1 VSLHRLPRDHAGD
14 PGGDRVTYDYHEPES
29 VAEALD
35 LLARHG
41 EDAHLVAGA
50 TAFTLLWRQGLLRPG
65 HVVGLRGIIPL
76 GGISSAGGGLVIGA
90 TVTHREIERS
100 REAFRYCPAITDT
113 FASVATVRVRN
124 QATLG
129 GNLAHAD
136 PAQDPPPMLMAL
148 GAEVVAASA
157 TGDRVIPIDELFVDV
172 FTTSLHAGEII
183 TSVRF
188 PALAPGTRA
197 TYVKFLPQTAD
208 DYATVSVAATLR
220 LADDGTVADVRVAL
234 GAAGPTP
241 LRARSVEEALRGAR
255 PDAKRIAE
263 AAARVDADI
272 APFDDLRGSAAYKRD
287 MARVWTERALTS
299 LVEARA

>member
-1 VSLHRLPRDHAGD
+1 
-14 PGGDRVTYDYHEPES
+14 VTYDYHEPES
-29 VAEALD
+29 VGEAVD

-65 HVVGLRGIIPL
+65 HVIGLRRIAAL
-76 GGISSAGGGLVIGA
+76 GGITSAGGGLVVGA
-90 TVTHREIERS
+90 TVTHRAIERS
-100 REAFRYCPAITDT
+100 ADVARYCRALTRT

-148 GAEVVAASA
+148 GASVVATSA
-157 TGDRVIPIDELFVDV
+157 AGERTITLDELFVDV
-172 FTTSLHAGEII
+172 FTTSLRADEIL
-183 TSVRF
+183 TSVRL

-197 TYVKFLPQTAD
+197 TYLKFLPQTAD
-208 DYATVSVAATLR
+208 DYATVSVAAALR
-220 LADDGTVADVRVAL
+220 LAQDGTVADARIAL
-234 GAAGPTP
+234 GACGPTP
-241 LRARSVEEALRGAR
+241 VRARSVEAALSGAR
-255 PDAKRIAE
+255 PDARRIAD

-272 APFDDLRGSAAYKRD
+272 EPFDDVRGSAAYKRD
-287 MARVWTERALTS
+287 MARVWTERAITS
-299 LVEARA
+299 LVERRS

>member
-1 VSLHRLPRDHAGD
+1 M
-14 PGGDRVTYDYHEPES
+14 TYDYHEPDS
-29 VAEALD
+29 LAEALE

-65 HVVGLRGIIPL
+65 HVVGLRRIGSLAGIT
-76 GGISSAGGGLVIGA
+76 SAGGGLTIGA

-100 REAFRYCPAITDT
+100 DEVARYCPAVTRT

-148 GAEVVAASA
+148 GAEVVAVSASGERTIA
-157 TGDRVIPIDELFVDV
+157 VDELFVDV
-172 FTTSLHAGEII
+172 FTTSLRPDEIL
-183 TSVRF
+183 TSVRL

-197 TYVKFLPQTAD
+197 TYLKFLPQTAD
-208 DYATVSVAATLR
+208 DYATVSVAAMLSIGH
-220 LADDGTVADVRVAL
+220 DGNVADVRVAL
-234 GAAGPTP
+234 GACGPTP
-241 LRARSVEEALRGAR
+241 VRARSVEDALRGAR
-255 PDAKRIAE
+255 PDTRRIAE
-263 AAARVDADI
+263 AAARVTADI
-272 APFDDLRGSAAYKRD
+272 EPFDDVRGSAAYKRD
-287 MARVWTERALTS
+287 MARVFTERALKS
-299 LVEARA
+299 LLERS

>member
-1 VSLHRLPRDHAGD
+1 
-14 PGGDRVTYDYHEPES
+14 VTYDYHEPES
-29 VAEALD
+29 VAAALD

-65 HVVGLRGIIPL
+65 HVIGLRRIASL
-76 GGISSAGGGLVIGA
+76 GGITSAGGGLVVGA
-90 TVTHREIERS
+90 TVTHRAIERS
-100 REAFRYCPAITDT
+100 ADVARYCPALTRT

-148 GAEVVAASA
+148 GAGVVATSA
-157 TGDRVIPIDELFVDV
+157 TGERTIPVDELFVDV
-172 FTTSLHAGEII
+172 FTTSLRADEIL

-188 PALAPGTRA
+188 PALAPGTRV
-197 TYVKFLPQTAD
+197 TYLKFLPQTAD
-208 DYATVSVAATLR
+208 DYATVSVAAALR
-220 LADDGTVADVRVAL
+220 LAEDGTVADVRIAL
-234 GAAGPTP
+234 GACGPTP
-241 LRARSVEEALRGAR
+241 VRARSVETALNGAR
-255 PDAKRIAE
+255 PEARRIAD

-272 APFDDLRGSAAYKRD
+272 EPFDDVRGSAAYKRE
-287 MARVWTERALTS
+287 MARVFTERALTS
-299 LVEARA
+299 LVERPS

>member
-1 VSLHRLPRDHAGD
+1 
-14 PGGDRVTYDYHEPES
+14 VTYEYHEPDS
-29 VAEALD
+29 LPEALD

-41 EDAHLVAGA
+41 EDAHLIAGA

-65 HVVGLRGIIPL
+65 HVIGLRRIASL
-76 GGISSAGGGLVIGA
+76 GGIATAGDGLVIGA

-100 REAFRYCPAITDT
+100 DEVARYCPAVTHT

-148 GAEVVAASA
+148 GAEVVAASVDGERTIA
-157 TGDRVIPIDELFVDV
+157 VDDLFVDV
-172 FTTSLHAGEII
+172 FTTSLRPGEIL

-188 PALAPGTRA
+188 PALARGTRA
-197 TYVKFLPQTAD
+197 TYLKFLPRTAD
-208 DYATVSVAATLR
+208 DYATVSVAAMLR
-220 LADDGTVADVRVAL
+220 VGGDGRVADVRVAL
-234 GAAGPTP
+234 GACGPTP
-241 LRARSVEEALRGAR
+241 VRARSVETALAGSR
-255 PDAKRIAE
+255 PDAKRIAD
-263 AAARVDADI
+263 AAARVAADI
-272 APFDDLRGSAAYKRD
+272 QPFDDVRGSAGYKRE

-299 LVEARA
+299 LVERPS

>member
-1 VSLHRLPRDHAGD
+1 
-14 PGGDRVTYDYHEPES
+14 VTYDYHEPES

-65 HVVGLRGIIPL
+65 HVIGLRRIPAL
-76 GGISSAGGGLVIGA
+76 GEITTSDGGLVIGA
-90 TVTHREIERS
+90 TATHRAIERS
-100 REAFRYCPAITDT
+100 REVARYCPALTRT

-124 QATLG
+124 QATIG

-136 PAQDPPPMLMAL
+136 PAQDPPPMLIAL
-148 GAEVVAASA
+148 GAEVIA
-157 TGDRVIPIDELFVDV
+157 TSTAGERAIAIDELFVDV
-172 FTTSLHAGEII
+172 FTTSLRPGEII

-188 PALAPGTRA
+188 PALAAGTRA
-197 TYVKFLPQTAD
+197 TYLKFLPRTAD
-208 DYATVSVAATLR
+208 DYATVSVAAALR
-220 LADDGTVADVRVAL
+220 LANDGTVADVRVAL

-241 LRARSVEEALRGAR
+241 IRSRSVEDALRGAR
-255 PDAKRIAE
+255 PDAKRIAD
-263 AAARVDADI
+263 AAARVETDI
-272 APFDDLRGSAAYKRD
+272 EPFDDVRGSAAYKRE

-299 LVEARA
+299 LAEAA

>member
-1 VSLHRLPRDHAGD
+1 M
-14 PGGDRVTYDYHEPES
+14 TYDYHEPAS

-65 HVVGLRGIIPL
+65 HVIGLRRIASL
-76 GGISSAGGGLVIGA
+76 GGITGAGGGLVVGA
-90 TVTHREIERS
+90 TVTHRAIERS
-100 REAFRYCPAITDT
+100 ADVARYCPAITRT

-148 GAEVVAASA
+148 GASVVATSAASER
-157 TGDRVIPIDELFVDV
+157 TIPIDELFVDV
-172 FTTSLHAGEII
+172 FTTSLRADEIL

-197 TYVKFLPQTAD
+197 TYLKFLPRTAD
-208 DYATVSVAATLR
+208 DYATVSVAAALR
-220 LADDGTVADVRVAL
+220 LAEDGTVAEVRIAL
-234 GAAGPTP
+234 GACGPTP
-241 LRARSVEEALRGAR
+241 VRARSVETALNGAR
-255 PDAKRIAE
+255 PDARRIAD
-263 AAARVDADI
+263 AASRVGADI
-272 APFDDLRGSAAYKRD
+272 EPFDDVRGSSAYKRD

-299 LVEARA
+299 LVERPS

>member
-1 VSLHRLPRDHAGD
+1 
-14 PGGDRVTYDYHEPES
+14 VTYDYHEPETL
-29 VAEALD
+29 AEALD
-35 LLARHG
+35 LLAKYG

-65 HVVGLRGIIPL
+65 HVVGLRRIASL
-76 GGISSAGGGLVIGA
+76 GGITTAGAGLAVGA
-90 TVTHREIERS
+90 TVTHREAERS
-100 REAFRYCPAITDT
+100 ADVRRYCPALTRT

-136 PAQDPPPMLMAL
+136 PAQDPPPMLIAL
-148 GAEVVAASA
+148 GAEVVAASK
-157 TGDRVIPIDELFVDV
+157 TGERRLPVEELFTDF
-172 FTTSLHAGEII
+172 FTTTLGREEII

-220 LADDGTVADVRVAL
+220 LATDGTVADVRVAL

-241 LRARSVEEALRGAR
+241 IRARSVENALRGAW
-255 PDAKRIAE
+255 PDAARVGE
-263 AAARVDADI
+263 AAATVDVDI
-272 APFDDLRGSAAYKRD
+272 APFDDVRGSAAYKRE
-287 MARVWTERALTS
+287 MARVWTARALTS
-299 LVEARA
+299 LVERGA

>member
-1 VSLHRLPRDHAGD
+1 
-14 PGGDRVTYDYHEPES
+14 VTYDYHEPEH

-35 LLARHG
+35 LLDRHG

-65 HVVGLRGIIPL
+65 HVVGLRRIAAL
-76 GGISSAGGGLVIGA
+76 GGITGSSGGLVIGA
-90 TVTHREIERS
+90 TVTHRAIEHS
-100 REAFRYCPAITDT
+100 ADVAAYCPAITRT

-136 PAQDPPPMLMAL
+136 PAQDPPPMLMVL
-148 GAEVVAASA
+148 GAEVVATSK
-157 TGDRVIPIDELFVDV
+157 GGERVIAVDELFVDV

-188 PALAPGTRA
+188 PTLAPGTRA
-197 TYVKFLPQTAD
+197 TYLKFLPNTAD
-208 DYATVSVAATLR
+208 DYATVSVAAALR

-241 LRARSVEEALRGAR
+241 RRARSVENALRGAR
-255 PDAKRIAE
+255 PDAKRIAD
-263 AAARVDADI
+263 AAAHVDADI
-272 APFDDLRGSAAYKRD
+272 EPFDDVRASAAYKRE

-299 LVEARA
+299 LLAAP

>member
-1 VSLHRLPRDHAGD
+1 M
-14 PGGDRVTYDYHEPES
+14 TYDYHEPHS
-29 VAEALD
+29 VPEALD

-65 HVVGLRGIIPL
+65 HVIGLRRIASL
-76 GGISSAGGGLVIGA
+76 GGITGSGGGLVIGA
-90 TVTHREIERS
+90 TVTHRAIERS
-100 REAFRYCPAITDT
+100 DEVARYSHALTRT

-148 GAEVVAASA
+148 GAEVVATSSSGER
-157 TGDRVIPIDELFVDV
+157 TIPVDELFVDV
-172 FTTSLHAGEII
+172 FTTSLRHDEIL

-188 PALAPGTRA
+188 PALAPGVRA
-197 TYVKFLPQTAD
+197 TYLKFLPQTAD

-220 LADDGTVADVRVAL
+220 FAEDGNIADVRVAL
-234 GAAGPTP
+234 GACGPTP
-241 LRARSVEEALRGAR
+241 VRARSVEAALKGAW
-255 PDAKRIAE
+255 PDARRIAD
-263 AAARVDADI
+263 AAERVEADI
-272 APFDDLRGSAAYKRD
+272 EPFDDVRGSIAYKRA
-287 MARVWTERALTS
+287 MARVWTERALNA
-299 LVEARA
+299 LVEWRS

>member
-1 VSLHRLPRDHAGD
+1 
-14 PGGDRVTYDYHEPES
+14 
-29 VAEALD
+29 
-35 LLARHG
+35 
-41 EDAHLVAGA
+41 
-50 TAFTLLWRQGLLRPG
+50 
-65 HVVGLRGIIPL
+65 
-76 GGISSAGGGLVIGA
+76 
-90 TVTHREIERS
+90 
-100 REAFRYCPAITDT
+100 
-113 FASVATVRVRN
+113 
-124 QATLG
+124 
-129 GNLAHAD
+129 
-136 PAQDPPPMLMAL
+136 MLMAL

-272 APFDDLRGSAAYKRD
+272 APFDDVRGSAAYKRD

-299 LVEARA
+299 LVEART

>member
-1 VSLHRLPRDHAGD
+1 
-14 PGGDRVTYDYHEPES
+14 VTYDYHEPYS

-65 HVVGLRGIIPL
+65 HVVGLRRIASLDGITTV
-76 GGISSAGGGLVIGA
+76 GGGLTVGA
-90 TVTHREIERS
+90 TVTHRAIERS
-100 REAFRYCPAITDT
+100 AGVARYCPALTRT

-136 PAQDPPPMLMAL
+136 PAQDPPPMLIAL
-148 GAEVVAASA
+148 GASVVATAA
-157 TGDRVIPIDELFVDV
+157 TGERIIPVDQLFVDV
-172 FTTSLHAGEII
+172 FTTSLRPDEIL

-197 TYVKFLPQTAD
+197 TYLKFLPQTAD

-234 GAAGPTP
+234 GSCGPTP
-241 LRARSVEEALRGAR
+241 MRARSVEAALRGAR
-255 PDAKRIAE
+255 PTAPRIAD
-263 AAARVDADI
+263 AVATVSADI
-272 APFDDLRGSAAYKRD
+272 EPFDDVRGSAAYKRE
-287 MARVWTERALTS
+287 MARVWTARAITS
-299 LVEARA
+299 LSETRS

>member
-1 VSLHRLPRDHAGD
+1 
-14 PGGDRVTYDYHEPES
+14 VTYDYHEPES

-65 HVVGLRGIIPL
+65 HVIGLRRVASL
-76 GGISSAGGGLVIGA
+76 GGITNAGGGLAVGA
-90 TVTHREIERS
+90 TVTHRAIERS
-100 REAFRYCPAITDT
+100 ADVARYCPALTRT

-148 GAEVVAASA
+148 GASVVAVSA
-157 TGDRVIPIDELFVDV
+157 TGERTIPVDELFVDV
-172 FTTSLHAGEII
+172 FTTSLRPDEIL

-188 PALAPGTRA
+188 PALAEDTRA
-197 TYVKFLPQTAD
+197 TYLKFLPQTAD

-220 LADDGTVADVRVAL
+220 LAENGAVADVRIAL
-234 GAAGPTP
+234 GACGPTP
-241 LRARSVEEALRGAR
+241 VRARSVEAALQGVR
-255 PDAKRIAE
+255 PDAKRIAD
-263 AAARVDADI
+263 AAARVTADI
-272 APFDDLRGSAAYKRD
+272 EPFDDVRGSAAYKRD
-287 MARVWTERALTS
+287 MARVWTERAITS
-299 LVEARA
+299 LVERTS